1 MNLQENI
8 QRIKSMMGL
17 VTENIDDLLDKL
29 NRGEELS
36 QDDKNR
42 MDVYSGHL
50 QSGGTESNY
59 EETMDPVSQES
70 DEVDYDDLLDTTIF
84 DYFNDLFKDSF
95 YVYVTKEVVT
105 AFPGLERVIK
115 RINGEEESDVKDTKL
130 NNYLLVGKNSPEYK
144 DINFCQLAIVKNL
157 SNGDNSIH
165 FHIPGHAINIKRH
178 IKQYVENKASQ
189 SVKDLYNN
197 NDGPLYDFME
207 WNDYQKE
214 DEPRIKKVF
223 LQWVRDKFGE
233 FFQPD
238 EIRIN
243 MGNYNHKIFSETIKE
258 VGIDGYVKNL

>member
-1 MNLQENI
+1 MNLQESI
-8 QRIKSMMGL
+8 RRIKSMMGL
-17 VTENIDDLLDKL
+17 ITENIDDLLDKI

-50 QSGGTESNY
+50 KSGGTESNY
-59 EETMDPVSQES
+59 EETIYPVNQES
-70 DEVDYDDLLDTTIF
+70 DDFDYDNLLDTIIF
-84 DYFNDLFKDSF
+84 DYFNTLFKDSF

-130 NNYLLVGKNSPEYK
+130 NNYILVGKNTTVK

-157 SNGDNSIH
+157 LNGDNSIH
-165 FHIPGHAINIKRH
+165 FSISAHGTSIKRH
-178 IKQYVENKASQ
+178 IKQYVENKAPQ
-189 SVKDLYNN
+189 SLKDIYNN

-207 WNDYQKE
+207 WNDYKKE
-214 DEPRIKKVF
+214 DEPRINKVF
-223 LQWVRDKFGE
+223 IQWVRDTFGE

-238 EIRIN
+238 EIQNKIST
-243 MGNYNHKIFSETIKE
+243 YLHKIFAETIKE

>member
-8 QRIKSMMGL
+8 QRIRSMMGL
-17 VTENIDDLLDKL
+17 VTENIDDLLDKI

-42 MDVYSGHL
+42 MDAYSGHL

-59 EETMDPVSQES
+59 EETMDPVNQES
-70 DEVDYDDLLDTTIF
+70 DEVDYDNLLDTIIF
-84 DYFNDLFKDSF
+84 DYFNDIFKDSF

-115 RINGEEESDVKDTKL
+115 KINGEDPSDVKDTKL
-130 NNYLLVGKNSPEYK
+130 NNYLLVGKNSPDSK
-144 DINFCQLAIVKNL
+144 GVNVCQLVIVKNL
-157 SNGDNSIH
+157 LNGDNSIH
-165 FHIPGHAINIKRH
+165 FYIPAHGIYIKRH

-189 SVKDLYNN
+189 SLKDSYNN

-238 EIRIN
+238 EIKIR
-243 MGNYNHKIFSETIKE
+243 MGQSNFDLFSATIKE